1 MARLKQTIVGVNMS
15 SIDDDNFPKKN
26 VAVCLRYDIG
36 MVSEFVTHKKRQI
49 DRKKALCPVFKNP
62 SA

>member
-15 SIDDDNFPKKN
+15 SIDNDNFPQKI

-36 MVSEFVTHKKRQI
+36 MASEFVTHKKRQI
-49 DRKKALCPVFKNP
+49 DRKKVLRPAFKNP